1 MTHLPKVGVSRFKA
15 LGGLLCSDGLVGRDM
30 FAAGGCDCRLMRF
43 SDCESRVASGVFV
56 DARCR
61 AGGEPAGLAARS
73 SSMIGETA
81 SVHRQHGKPTRD
93 ESSIYA
99 PSKKLEHMTIATLVL
114 MVPRIDPQTGYG
126 TPLSELPMHRAD
138 PPALSRLSL
147 LNNAAVSEKLAS
159 DGSGC

>member
-1 MTHLPKVGVSRFKA
+1 
-15 LGGLLCSDGLVGRDM
+15 
-30 FAAGGCDCRLMRF
+30 
-43 SDCESRVASGVFV
+43 
-56 DARCR
+56 
-61 AGGEPAGLAARS
+61 
-73 SSMIGETA
+73 MIGETA